1 MNVEIGL
8 LVLTAISIGFVHTLI
23 GPDHYLPFVAM
34 SAARNWTRRKTML
47 VTALC
52 GVGHVAGSIVIGFV
66 GIAVGA
72 SLHRLQWL
80 EGLRGDL
87 AAWALIA
94 FGLVYMVWGLRQAW
108 RSRSHEHEHLHED
121 GTRHRHSHAHHVHG
135 GHMHVHIQV
144 DTDNARSIT
153 PWALFVVFILGPCE
167 ALIPL
172 LMYPASQH
180 SWWGLA
186 LVVAAFAVT
195 TIATMM
201 VIVYVATRGLER
213 FPLASAERYAH
224 AFAGAALSLCGVG
237 IVLGL

>member
-1 MNVEIGL
+1 MTNEIGL
-8 LVLTAISIGFVHTLI
+8 LLLTAVSIGSVHTLL

-52 GVGHVAGSIVIGFV
+52 GVGHVAGSVVIGLV
-66 GIAVGA
+66 GVAIGA
-72 SLHRLQWL
+72 SIHHLEWL
-80 EGLRGDL
+80 EGIRGDV

-94 FGLVYMVWGLRQAW
+94 FGLAYMAWGLKQAW
-108 RSRSHEHEHLHED
+108 RSRAHEHEHLHED
-121 GTRHRHSHAHHVHG
+121 GTRHRHSHAHHTHG

-144 DTDNARSIT
+144 DTDNVRSIT

-167 ALIPL
+167 PLIPI
-172 LMYPASQH
+172 LMYPAAQH

-186 LVVAAFAVT
+186 LVVMAFAAAT
-195 TIATMM
+195 LATMLTVVWLAM
-201 VIVYVATRGLER
+201 RGLER
-213 FPLASAERYAH
+213 LPLAAAERYSH
-224 AFAGAALSLCGVG
+224 ALAGAALSLCGVG